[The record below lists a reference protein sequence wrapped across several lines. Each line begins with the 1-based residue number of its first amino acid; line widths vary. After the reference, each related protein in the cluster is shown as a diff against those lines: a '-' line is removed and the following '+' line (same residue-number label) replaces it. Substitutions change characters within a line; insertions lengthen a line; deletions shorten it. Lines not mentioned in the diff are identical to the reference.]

1 MAILRNDGLII
12 EESVESFERDS
23 PPPQKLGGIF
33 FWMTVGIA
41 LFKDLV
47 IDPFSDLLIAAGMG
61 ISATVVGAV
70 VGIPLAVFVWLI
82 AFGSTCTVWLLM
94 QAYFHTH
101 GGVHPSAKMK
111 RFAAWILAVFI
122 GMIPFLKQLPETTV
136 LFFILAWL
144 ENTIR
149 NNRLLS
155 YATQFAEGK
164 KG

>member
-1 MAILRNDGLII
+1 MASTRQGNMVV
-12 EESVESFERDS
+12 EESIESFEKDS

-47 IDPFSDLLIAAGMG
+47 VDPFSDLLIAAGMG
-61 ISATVVGAV
+61 MTATVVGAV

-82 AFGSTCTVWLLM
+82 AFGATCSVWLLM
-94 QAYFHTH
+94 RVYFNTH

-111 RFAAWILAVFI
+111 RFAAWILAIII
-122 GMIPFLKQLPETTV
+122 GVIPVLKQLPETTI
-136 LFFILAWL
+136 LFFILAYL
-144 ENTIR
+144 ENAIR

-155 YATQFAEGK
+155 YASQFVDSK